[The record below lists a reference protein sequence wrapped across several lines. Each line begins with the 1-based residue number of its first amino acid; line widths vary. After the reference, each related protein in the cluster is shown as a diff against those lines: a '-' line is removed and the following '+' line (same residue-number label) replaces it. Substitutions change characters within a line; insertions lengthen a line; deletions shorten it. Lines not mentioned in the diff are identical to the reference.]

1 MELALYDT
9 TGGYYACGAPRL
21 GREGDFFT
29 ASDVGPAFGR
39 CLAKQLQEID
49 RLAGPFDPFHI
60 IEYGAGRGLLAHDI
74 LESMARLDPEL
85 GRRLDYLMVDRSEGM
100 RTAASRAA
108 PGARASAP
116 EELEPGYRG
125 CILAVELFDALPVH
139 RLRRRGGRLVEVYV
153 GLDPAGNL
161 VELEDEP
168 SQSVAGLA
176 ARYGAAAE
184 EGSEAE
190 VCPQALS
197 QLDTMQAVLDRGV
210 MIIFDYG
217 YRAAEL
223 YSPGRGGGTLLAYHS
238 HSTSESLLERVGEQ
252 DLTAHV
258 NFTALEERAA
268 ERGLDILGLTTQDR
282 FLIGN
287 GIMEYFEQPDDGS
300 IHDPRR
306 VKQRLQA
313 MQLIH
318 PLGMGRIF
326 KVLALSK
333 GCQPP
338 PALSGLDDPF

>member
-1 MELALYDT
+1 MELALYDP
-9 TGGYYACGAPRL
+9 TGGYYAGGAQRL

-39 CLAKQLQEID
+39 CLARQIQEID
-49 RLAGPFDPFHI
+49 RLTGPFDPFHI
-60 IEYGAGRGLLAHDI
+60 IEYGAGRGLLARDI
-74 LESMARLDPEL
+74 LDSMVELDPEL
-85 GRRLDYLMVDRSEGM
+85 DRRISYLMVDRSEGM
-100 RTAASRAA
+100 RAAATAAA
-108 PGARASAP
+108 PRARALAP

-139 RLRRRGGRLVEVYV
+139 RLRRKGGRLVEVCV
-153 GLDPAGNL
+153 ALDPAGNL
-161 VELEDEP
+161 AELEAEP
-168 SQSVAGLA
+168 TPAAAALA
-176 ARYGAAAE
+176 ERYGAAAE

-190 VCPQALS
+190 VSTHAGS
-197 QLDTMQAVLDRGV
+197 QIDAMGAVLDRGI
-210 MIIFDYG
+210 MILFDYG

-223 YSPGRGGGTLLAYHS
+223 YSPARERGTLLAYRS

-287 GIMEYFEQPDDGS
+287 GIMDYFEQPDDES
-300 IHDPRR
+300 VHDPRR

-318 PLGMGRIF
+318 PMGMGRIF

-338 PALSGLDDPF
+338 PALCGLDDPF